1 MKLRQIASS
10 LELAPV
16 DGPTNA
22 KEAEEDEEEEEEE
35 EEEIEGGGSLISMMA
50 FYSYRQWH
58 SNLG

>member
-22 KEAEEDEEEEEEE
+22 KEAEDEEEEEKE

-58 SNLG
+58 SN